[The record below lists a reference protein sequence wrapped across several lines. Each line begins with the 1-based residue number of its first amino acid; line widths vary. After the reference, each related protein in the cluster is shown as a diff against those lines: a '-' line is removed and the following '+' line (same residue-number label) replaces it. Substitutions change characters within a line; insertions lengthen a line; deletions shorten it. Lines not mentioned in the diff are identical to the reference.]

1 MDKSK
6 GLPESSPLDLFVAYN
21 TTNVHQFS
29 VLSFTQFLLCQTQF
43 FYYLKSFIQSTI
55 GTGSMVSSC
64 DLGFRG

>member
-29 VLSFTQFLLCQTQF
+29 VLSFTQFLLRQTHF
-43 FYYLKSFIQSTI
+43 NKPLFRNGKSFIS
-55 GTGSMVSSC
+55 
-64 DLGFRG
+64 FRTSYRSKR